1 MVCGNTSQHNNTTHH
16 FRFSLPTLPLPP
28 DAPSPCSP
36 LHPLSLSLYPRLN
49 INEKYEGKRLV
60 LRQPGIQG
68 GREGGEGRGDLS
80 ACLDI
85 LEVVDAFLLLRGMG
99 NVPGIA
105 RLHLTVE
112 PALGLFLRRE
122 LSQVLQ
128 MVRAVEE
135 TEVIMLTTIGAAVN
149 DLVIPAAVQLA
160 VVRAVGSVLHVAGE
174 TVDEHLELLAVYDG
188 GWGLLR
194 SLQAAQ
200 VGCRL
205 GACGAQGEHG
215 RSQEKE
221 TEGRPHF

>member
-105 RLHLTVE
+105 RLHLGKRKKGEERGGVQCVFCGST
-112 PALGLFLRRE
+112 PWNRRRGT
-122 LSQVLQ
+122 LSPPL
-128 MVRAVEE
+128 
-135 TEVIMLTTIGAAVN
+135 
-149 DLVIPAAVQLA
+149 PP
-160 VVRAVGSVLHVAGE
+160 
-174 TVDEHLELLAVYDG
+174 
-188 GWGLLR
+188 
-194 SLQAAQ
+194 SLPP
-200 VGCRL
+200 L
-205 GACGAQGEHG
+205 PD
-215 RSQEKE
+215 S
-221 TEGRPHF
+221 